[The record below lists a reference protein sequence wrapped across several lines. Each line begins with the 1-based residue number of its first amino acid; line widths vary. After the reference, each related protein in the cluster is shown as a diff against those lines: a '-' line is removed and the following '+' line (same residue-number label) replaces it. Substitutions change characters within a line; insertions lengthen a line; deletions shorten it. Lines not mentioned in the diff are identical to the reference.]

1 MNETL
6 RFSKYFLPLKR
17 EEMYDVKGGILAVI
31 LAGLAI
37 AAGAAIINDWD
48 NFKAGLMGLP
58 EIKY

>member
-6 RFSKYFLPLKR
+6 RLPEQFHPLRK
-17 EEMYDVKGGILAVI
+17 EDMHEIHGGILAVI

-58 EIKY
+58 EHVS